1 MSSNPWTLK
10 PQTGNFP
17 EAIEAGNYPAILIA
31 LVDLGTQESEYKGVV
46 SYRREIFLA
55 WEIPGEKGAPVLGKA
70 FSATL
75 SAKSNLGK
83 WLSALARDGKIPGD
97 GINLLDLLGKP
108 CLLQVSNEM
117 KKNTEGQERT
127 YNGLTTV
134 SRLPKEMTAPKA
146 TRKPLVVNL
155 DDKEIPDWLPRSYG
169 HLLEEVRDQCAE
181 LHSTT
186 RGKFEAWKKAPKKK
200 APQGPGGGGSDSNH
214 DEGGYPDDSN
224 EDEIPF

>member
-1 MSSNPWTLK
+1 MSSNPWALK
-10 PQTGNFP
+10 PQTGNIP
-17 EAIEAGNYPAILIA
+17 ETIEAGNYPAVLIA

-70 FSATL
+70 FSASL

-83 WLSALARDGKIPGD
+83 WLAALAKDGKIPAE

-108 CLLQVSNEM
+108 CLLQVSSET
-117 KKNTEGQERT
+117 KKNSEGQERT

-134 SRLPKEMTAPKA
+134 SRLPKEMQAPKPS
-146 TRKPLVVNL
+146 RKPLVVNL
-155 DDKEIPDWLPRSYG
+155 TDQEIPDWLPRSYG
-169 HLLEEVRDQCAE
+169 QVLAEVRAQCAE

-200 APQGPGGGGSDSNH
+200 APQAADGGGGNGGY
-214 DEGGYPDDSN
+214 DEGGYPDDSS